1 MQESPQAA
9 TARNRL
15 RTLRS
20 ITIPDLLFA
29 SAKDAARESHR
40 KISEYICYSLE
51 QQIRRDEEEKKK
63 LDPPIA
69 RIL

>member
-29 SAKDAARESHR
+29 SAKDKARKSHR
-40 KISEYICYSLE
+40 KISEYICHSVE
-51 QQIRRDEEEKKK
+51 QQIARE
-63 LDPPIA
+63 IA
-69 RIL
+69 EQARAQETID

>member
-9 TARNRL
+9 ARE

-29 SAKDAARESHR
+29 AAKDKAREGHR
-40 KISEYICYSLE
+40 KISGYVCYSLE

-69 RIL
+69 RVL

>member
-29 SAKDAARESHR
+29 AAKDKARKSHR
-40 KISEYICYSLE
+40 KISEYICHSVE
-51 QQIRRDEEEKKK
+51 QQI
-63 LDPPIA
+63 A
-69 RIL
+69 RETAEQARAQETID

>member
-9 TARNRL
+9 TARDRL
-15 RTLRS
+15 RTLRT

-29 SAKDAARESHR
+29 SAKDKARESHR

-69 RIL
+69 RVL